1 MRGVRSSPATCC
13 WATTSTRC
21 AGSRPTAPTWRWPGA
36 RRAHL
41 PNRGPRELAAKP
53 RSSRG
58 DSVVI
63 QRKLEVTYVPFDRT
77 TRVPPGTTL
86 FSAAHWIGLPIDS
99 TCGGRGTCGKCKVQV
114 VKGLADAETADHR
127 QLRPQ
132 EIADGWRLSCQARIY
147 EDMVCEVPQLLR
159 VPKAA
164 TMGLGRL
171 DILDPNVRKVYL
183 ELSQPSLEDQRSD
196 VARLKDA
203 LTDEGHDMVAG
214 VAVLRTLPPVFREA
228 GFRVTAV
235 LAGEHLVAVEPGD
248 TTSECYGVAFDVGTT
263 TLVGTLMNLRTG
275 MAASV
280 LSTLNG
286 QAPFGADVISRISH
300 GMNGPGAIQELQEAV
315 VTTMNTILDE
325 LYRESG
331 VLPAQTYE
339 AVVVGNVTMLHLLL
353 GIDPTPLSMSPFTP
367 AFMDQLSVEARE
379 LGLRIHPHGYVQTL
393 PALGAY
399 VGADIVAG
407 VLATGIVREDKLRVF
422 VDVGTNGEIVLGTA
436 QRALA
441 TAAPAGPAFEGSQIK
456 CGMRA
461 TVGAI
466 EGVQLGDRVELQIIG
481 GDVPAEGICGSGL
494 VDAVAQLLLAGLMD
508 HSGRLKLPGDV
519 PDHPLADR
527 LIDIDGM
534 RAFLLADGVFLTQRD
549 IRELQ
554 FAKGSIATGI
564 KVLMD
569 ILRVT
574 AGDLD
579 EVLLGGSFGSYLNPE
594 SAKVIGLVPP
604 VDVDR
609 IIAVGNSAGEGAKIA
624 LLSYRE
630 RQVAFELPSRIEYV
644 ELSGRTDFN
653 DSFISVLGFPQL
665 ETVS

>member
-1 MRGVRSSPATCC
+1 MIA
-13 WATTSTRC
+13 
-21 AGSRPTAPTWRWPGA
+21 
-36 RRAHL
+36 
-41 PNRGPRELAAKP
+41 
-53 RSSRG
+53 
-58 DSVVI
+58 
-63 QRKLEVTYVPFDRT
+63 RKLEVTYLPFDRV
-77 TRVPPGTTL
+77 TRVPAGTTV

-99 TCGGRGTCGKCKVQV
+99 TCGGRGTCGKCKVRV
-114 VKGLADAETADHR
+114 VTGLTEAETADHR

-132 EIADGWRLSCQARIY
+132 EIADGWRLSCQAHVY
-147 EDMVCEVPQLLR
+147 EDMTCEVPQLLR

-171 DILDPNVRKVYL
+171 VILDPNVRKVYF
-183 ELSQPSLEDQRSD
+183 ELGEPSLHDQRSD
-196 VARLKDA
+196 LARLKDA
-203 LTDEGHDMVAG
+203 LTEEGHDMVAG
-214 VAVLRTLPPVFREA
+214 VAVLRTLPQALREA

-235 LAGEHLVAVEPGD
+235 LAGDRLVAVEPGD
-248 TTSECYGVAFDVGTT
+248 TTGECFGVAFDVGTT
-263 TLVGTLMNLRTG
+263 TVVGTLMNLRTG

-300 GMNGPGAIQELQEAV
+300 GMNGPDAIHELQLAV
-315 VTTMNTILDE
+315 VSTMNSILAE
-325 LYRESG
+325 LYRDTG
-331 VLPAQTYE
+331 VSPMQTYE
-339 AVVVGNVTMLHLLL
+339 AVVVGNMTMLHLLL
-353 GIDPTPLSMSPFTP
+353 GVDPSPLSMSPFTP
-367 AFMDQLSVEARE
+367 AFMEQLTVDASE
-379 LGLRIHPHGYVQTL
+379 LGLHLHPHGYVQTL

-407 VLATGIVREDKLRVF
+407 VLATAVVREDRLRVF
-422 VDVGTNGEIVLGTA
+422 VDVGTNGEIVLGSA

-461 TVGAI
+461 TAGAI
-466 EGVQLGDRVELQIIG
+466 EGVQLGERVELQVIG

-494 VDAVAQLLLAGLMD
+494 VDTVAQLLLAGLLD
-508 HSGRLKLPGDV
+508 HSGRLKTPDQV
-519 PDHPLADR
+519 PHHPLQER
-527 LIDIDGM
+527 LIDVDGM
-534 RAFLLADGVFLTQRD
+534 RAFLLAEGVYLTQRD

-569 ILRVT
+569 ILGVT
-574 AGDLD
+574 VDDLD

-594 SAKVIGLVPP
+594 SARIIGLVPP

-630 RQVAFELPSRIEYV
+630 RQVAFELPARIEYV
-644 ELSGRTDFN
+644 ELSGRSDFN
-653 DSFISVLGFPQL
+653 DSFISVLGFPEL
-665 ETVS
+665 ESVG